1 MFLYKNNKL
10 KYISYLVEYFNINT
24 TKLKLEKYTDYTL
37 KNKTILDVNCI
48 NINNINYYI
57 TDENIVYQLVI
68 DNISDNKKI
77 ILGKKIGYV
86 SMNTIFIN

>member
-24 TKLKLEKYTDYTL
+24 TTLKLEKYTDYTL

-48 NINNINYYI
+48 VINNINYYI
-57 TDENIVYQLVI
+57 SDENIVYQLVI

-86 SMNTIFIN
+86 SMNIIFIN

>member
-24 TKLKLEKYTDYTL
+24 TTLKLQKYTDYTL

-48 NINNINYYI
+48 VINNINYYI

>member
-24 TKLKLEKYTDYTL
+24 TTLKLEKYTDYTL

-48 NINNINYYI
+48 VINNINYYI
-57 TDENIVYQLVI
+57 SDENIDYQLVI

-86 SMNTIFIN
+86 SMNIIFIN

>member
-24 TKLKLEKYTDYTL
+24 TTLNLEKYTDYTL

-48 NINNINYYI
+48 IINNINYYI

-68 DNISDNKKI
+68 DNISNNKKI
-77 ILGKKIGYV
+77 ILGKKIGYI